1 MAFERVPDQ
10 DALFRHCVF
19 PESFKSGQ
27 KRFAREK
34 VFKLYES
41 QNGACLT
48 ASVTWQRYQP
58 TMLQLHRAGCR
69 LARLRN
75 SKNRGRSA
83 GKVYCGAY
91 QFYALSL
98 ADVIGLDNVADAYA
112 VHDPEEGE
120 VAHVSLVFILRGDPL
135 FSLSDT
141 KTAILDRLW
150 NATYGPLRH
159 VCRCDRGLTSHPGA
173 LLEDAPFGPY
183 SERRSFVRRA
193 WDVPSS
199 IIVGFWWRT
208 LSRPKPEREECPK
221 RVDEG

>member
-1 MAFERVPDQ
+1 MRLELVPDQ

-19 PESFKSGQ
+19 PESFKSSQ

-34 VFKLYES
+34 LFKLYER
-41 QNGACLT
+41 QGGACLA
-48 ASVTWQRYQP
+48 ASVTWQRCHP
-58 TMLQLHRAGCR
+58 TMFQLHRSGCR
-69 LARLRN
+69 LAESRNRN
-75 SKNRGRSA
+75 SRGQAAR
-83 GKVYCGAY
+83 KVYCGAY

-112 VHDPEEGE
+112 IHDPENGE
-120 VAHVSLVFILRGDPL
+120 FAHVSLVFILRGDPL

-159 VCRCDRGLTSHPGA
+159 VCRCDGSLASHPSG
-173 LLEDAPFGPY
+173 LLEDAPLGPY
-183 SERRSFVRRA
+183 RERRSFFRRA

-199 IIVGFWWRT
+199 MVFGFWWRKFSKPT
-208 LSRPKPEREECPK
+208 PERDECPD
-221 RVDEG
+221 RAGR